1 MLDQKVAGL
10 LNEQVNKDSI
20 PLICILIFQISIRA
34 ALWMD
39 MPTGMRSRPEKR
51 WIMQ

>member
-10 LNEQVNKDSI
+10 LNEQVNKEF
-20 PLICILIFQISIRA
+20 LIFQISTRA
-34 ALWMD
+34 VLWMD

-51 WIMQ
+51 WIMP